1 MKALLCAL
9 SLTASV
15 IALADDHS
23 PSKKPLQERRVH
35 ETYVEEITF
44 TNKRRDVAIVR
55 TFTHNG
61 ERITE
66 EHYSNYGQGLKHGL
80 TRCWY
85 PNGQTYW
92 SSDFK
97 HGEMHGPLLVYHPD
111 GSAKRR
117 AYFKNGQSRESQCF
131 DETGESQTCDAFA
144 KPATFV
150 GTDKEFLT
158 LLRQKL
164 QEVGYVPDN
173 TTRLVSIQGIVL
185 DNGFLTGVVAF
196 PADYD
201 YTEQLRRALM
211 RIPRWQP
218 ASVDGRPVP
227 AHYNI
232 SLRLTGREVHINRP
246 VR

>member
-1 MKALLCAL
+1 MKAFLCAL

-15 IALADDHS
+15 IAPADDQT
-23 PSKKPLQERRVH
+23 PAKKSLQERRVH

-44 TNKRRDVAIVR
+44 TNKRREVAIVR

-61 ERITE
+61 ERLTE
-66 EHYSNYGQGLKHGL
+66 EHYANFEQGRKHGL

-85 PNGQTYW
+85 PNGQVYW

-131 DETGESQTCDAFA
+131 DQSGQSYSCDAFA
-144 KPATFV
+144 KPANYV

-158 LLRQKL
+158 VLRQKL
-164 QEVGYVPDN
+164 EEVGYVPDN
-173 TTRLVSIQGIVL
+173 TTRFVSIQGLVL
-185 DNGFLTGVVAF
+185 DNGHLTGVVAY
-196 PADYD
+196 PVDYD
-201 YTEQLRRALM
+201 YTDKLRLALM
-211 RIPRWQP
+211 RIPNWQP
-218 ASVDGRPVP
+218 ASVDNRPVP
-227 AHYNI
+227 AHYAL
-232 SLRLTGREVHINRP
+232 SLRLTGREVHLNRP
-246 VR
+246 IR